1 MKKSI
6 ITALHSGYW
15 LVYLFLFTF
24 LFFVSA
30 ATTQEAFENWEDW
43 LLIIL
48 VALVNGAI
56 NFYAFYFL
64 LAPNYLF
71 LKRYKGFIARG
82 LAFCVLAAICSTIL
96 ISLFFTILLSV
107 SLHTEPIFLFLS
119 VGDIVILVASF
130 TILGLLNGGVATIIR
145 GFIGWYDERY
155 LKEILIS
162 KNRETEMAL
171 LKAQINPHFLFNTLN
186 NIDVL
191 IEKDAQKASAYLNRL
206 SDIMRFVLY
215 ESKSDSVLLIKE
227 LEYIEKYIQL
237 QKIRTSN
244 EEYVNF
250 IVVGEPSGITIA
262 PMIFIPY
269 IENAFKYAV
278 NKKVKEAISIRVTID
293 ENNIHFECVN
303 VIEKTVIIERE
314 SGRLGNSLL
323 KNRLDI
329 LYNDRYNLN
338 IENDGKTYRVNLSL
352 ANPVHELHYN

>member
-6 ITALHSGYW
+6 VTILHSGYW
-15 LVYLFLFTF
+15 LIYLFLFTF

-30 ATTQEAFENWEDW
+30 ATTNEAFENWDDW
-43 LLIIL
+43 LLIVL
-48 VALVNGAI
+48 VALVTGVI
-56 NFYAFYFL
+56 NFYTFYFW
-64 LAPNYLF
+64 LAPSYLF
-71 LKRYKGFIARG
+71 LKRNKGFIARG
-82 LAFCVLAAICSTIL
+82 LAFCILSAICATIL

-107 SLHTEPIFLFLS
+107 SLHAAPVFLFLS
-119 VGDIVILVASF
+119 TGDIIILIASF
-130 TILGLLNGGVATIIR
+130 TFLGLLNGGVATIIR

-155 LKEILIS
+155 LKEMLIS

-191 IEKDAQKASAYLNRL
+191 IEKDAQRASAYLNRL

-215 ESKSDSVLLIKE
+215 ESKSDNVLLVKE

-244 EEYVNF
+244 EEYVSF
-250 IVVGEPSGITIA
+250 SVVGEPSGITIA

-278 NKKVKEAISIRVTID
+278 NKKVKEAIIIRVTIT
-293 ENNIHFECVN
+293 ENNIDFECIN
-303 VIEKTVIIERE
+303 VIENTIGIKPE

-329 LYNDRYNLN
+329 LYNDRYNLD
-338 IENDGKTYRVNLSL
+338 IQNDGKTYRVNLSL
-352 ANPVHELHYN
+352 ASQVHELHYN